1 MKKMKKINK
10 KIKELFK
17 TQIAFCEFQKY
28 KPKDFLSKKNTVKNK
43 IDWLNEFLK
52 PLNLKIKI
60 VNVKSEA

>member
-1 MKKMKKINK
+1 MKKINR

-17 TQIAFCEFQKY
+17 TQIAFCESVGHKT
-28 KPKDFLSKKNTVKNK
+28 KDFKSKLITVKNK